1 MLHRV
6 IFALFL
12 FFVLLIVKSP
22 MFRGNRIDASYGAMV
37 MAIGIFLIG
46 VAPQFDIPF
55 VIPSYLVDFS
65 LFVIWLFLILS
76 FMRAAFKG
84 VFRKRYL
91 THPVQS
97 FAVGTWVAATSIL
110 CLVLYH
116 QYSFFKNSI
125 FIVALLNTGLWVFY
139 LFLCIKSYKVIF
151 SAKYYERVNG
161 IIFLSTVSTQSL
173 IIVFN
178 TLFDHPILH
187 HISQVA
193 VFVGL
198 TLYFINFALMMIRLR
213 SFQQHQLLDGWKNT
227 NCIVHGAMSITG
239 IASIT
244 SGTIPT
250 NIIFLMWIWAA
261 ALFVIIEGI
270 ELWRLAARL
279 NEYTLN
285 EAIGRYHVS
294 QWARNFTFGTFYVF
308 TLNIDL
314 SGYHSVL
321 SHIQHIVI
329 ESGVPVLIS
338 LLLIETFLFF
348 KDALPWQES
357 RQHVIQKRR
366 AS

>member
-6 IFALFL
+6 IALFL
-12 FFVLLIVKSP
+12 FFFLLIVKSP
-22 MFRGNRIDASYGAMV
+22 IFRGNRIDSSYGAMV

-55 VIPSYLVDFS
+55 VIPAYLIDFS
-65 LFVIWLFLILS
+65 LFATWLFLIAS
-76 FMRAAFKG
+76 FMGAAFKG

-116 QYSFFKNSI
+116 QYPFFKNII
-125 FIVALLNTGLWVFY
+125 FIVALLNTGLWAFY
-139 LFLCIKSYKVIF
+139 FLLCIKSYKVIF
-151 SAKYYERVNG
+151 SAKYYERIHGVV
-161 IIFLSTVSTQSL
+161 FLSTVSTQSL

-178 TLFDHPILH
+178 TLFDHPLLPY
-187 HISQVA
+187 ISLVA
-193 VFVGL
+193 IFIGL
-198 TLYFINFALMMIRLR
+198 TLYFINFALMIIRFK

-227 NCIVHGAMSITG
+227 NCIIHGAMSITG
-239 IASIT
+239 MASIT
-244 SGTIPT
+244 SGTIPA

-279 NEYTLN
+279 NKYTFN

-308 TLNIDL
+308 TLTIDL
-314 SGYHSVL
+314 SGYHSALL
-321 SHIQHIVI
+321 SIQHIVI

-357 RQHVIQKRR
+357 RQHVVQKRR